1 MPIFLEDPVMASGF
15 PSTWILCE
23 GKWKKKKKQ
32 KKKKRSGIA
41 SEQNFANMRALIV
54 YLGLFA
60 QQTTPS

>member
-23 GKWKKKKKQ
+23 GKWKKKKK
-32 KKKKRSGIA
+32 KKSGIA
-41 SEQNFANMRALIV
+41 SEQNYANMRALIV

-60 QQTTPS
+60 QRTTPN

>member
-23 GKWKKKKKQ
+23 GKLKKK

-41 SEQNFANMRALIV
+41 SEQNYANMRAFIV

>member
-1 MPIFLEDPVMASGF
+1 MDLMRRQM
-15 PSTWILCE
+15 
-23 GKWKKKKKQ
+23 KKKKKK

>member
-23 GKWKKKKKQ
+23 GKWKKKKK
-32 KKKKRSGIA
+32 KRSGIA
-41 SEQNFANMRALIV
+41 SEQNYSNMRALIV

>member
-23 GKWKKKKKQ
+23 GKWKKKK
-32 KKKKRSGIA
+32 RSGIA
-41 SEQNFANMRALIV
+41 SEQNYANMRALIV

>member
-23 GKWKKKKKQ
+23 GKWKKN
-32 KKKKRSGIA
+32 KKKKSGIT
-41 SEQNFANMRALIV
+41 SEQNYANMRALIV

>member
-23 GKWKKKKKQ
+23 GKWKKK

>member
-23 GKWKKKKKQ
+23 GNLK

>member
-1 MPIFLEDPVMASGF
+1 MAIFLEDPVMASGF

-23 GKWKKKKKQ
+23 DKWKKRKK
-32 KKKKRSGIA
+32 KKKKRSGVA
-41 SEQNFANMRALIV
+41 SEQNYDNMRALIV

>member
-1 MPIFLEDPVMASGF
+1 MPIFLEDPVMASVF
-15 PSTWILCE
+15 PSTCILCE
-23 GKWKKKKKQ
+23 GKLKKK

-41 SEQNFANMRALIV
+41 SEQNYANMRALIV

>member
-23 GKWKKKKKQ
+23 GKLKKKKK

-41 SEQNFANMRALIV
+41 REQNFANMRALIV

>member
-23 GKWKKKKKQ
+23 GKWKKKKK
-32 KKKKRSGIA
+32 RSGIA
-41 SEQNFANMRALIV
+41 SEQNYANMRALIV